1 MSANSEIKAIL
12 KEYREKYENA
22 RDAAYDAQIAQ
33 LQTNERKPAKSAK
46 IVSAPIRADFQKDCA
61 QLRERARQVFER
73 ETRELARKVAAAP
86 STDAVNAITLAAAR
100 SSVTENEIKALLSEY
115 GENVQARNA
124 IVDVARKNRL
134 EGFEPSPTER
144 QFEEIKNL
152 QKQVESSLDVS
163 RAENGSAAGFVDFM
177 GMFIDAAFPPEE

>member
-12 KEYREKYENA
+12 KEFKEKYENA
-22 RDAAYDAQIAQ
+22 RDAAYSAQIAQ
-33 LQTNERKPAKSAK
+33 LPPHERKPAKSAK
-46 IVSAPIRADFQKDCA
+46 IVSAPYRAEFQKDCM

-124 IVDVARKNRL
+124 IVDVARKNRI
-134 EGFEPSPTER
+134 EGFEPSPQLR

-152 QKQVESSLDVS
+152 QKQVESAIEVNGAES
-163 RAENGSAAGFVDFM
+163 RGAAGLVEFM
-177 GMFIDAAFPPEE
+177 GMFIDATFPPEE